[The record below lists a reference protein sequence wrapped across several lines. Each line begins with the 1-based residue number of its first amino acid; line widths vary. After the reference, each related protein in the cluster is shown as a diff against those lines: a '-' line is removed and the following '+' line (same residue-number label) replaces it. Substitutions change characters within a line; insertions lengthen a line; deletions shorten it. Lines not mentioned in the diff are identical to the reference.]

1 MGDPSEATGPSRPGP
16 PGLGPEGPFGDLLRR
31 RRHNSPTGGDP
42 QGPTR
47 VRRRVFLEEEDGPVS
62 GPPVRGDPSEA
73 TGPSRPGPPGLGPE
87 GPFGDLLRRR
97 RHNSPTGGDPQGPTR
112 VRRRVFLEEE
122 DGPVSGP
129 PVRGDPSEATGP
141 SRPGPPGLGPEGP
154 FGDLLRRRRHNSP
167 TGGDPQGPTRVRR
180 RVFLEE
186 EDGPVSGPPVRGDP
200 SEATGP
206 SRPGPPGLGP
216 EGPFGDLLRR
226 RRHNSPTGGDPQGPT
241 RVRRRVFL
249 EEEDGPVSG
258 PPVRGDPSEATGPSR
273 PGPPGLGP
281 EGPFGDLLRRRR
293 HNSPTGGD
301 PQGPT
306 RVRRRVFLE
315 EEDGP
320 VSGPPVRPQG
330 PLIQPGARSW
340 SEWLARS
347 RQRTNP
353 QQVTTTC
360 RRRVYIEEEEEI

>member
-47 VRRRVFLEEEDGPVS
+47 VRRRVFLEEEERPVS
-62 GPPVRGDPSEA
+62 GPPVGDPSEA

-122 DGPVSGP
+122 ERPVSGP
-129 PVRGDPSEATGP
+129 PVGDPSEATGP

-186 EDGPVSGPPVRGDP
+186 EERPVSGPPVGDP

-249 EEEDGPVSG
+249 EEEERPVSG
-258 PPVRGDPSEATGPSR
+258 PPV
-273 PGPPGLGP
+273 
-281 EGPFGDLLRRRR
+281 
-293 HNSPTGGD
+293 
-301 PQGPT
+301 
-306 RVRRRVFLE
+306 
-315 EEDGP
+315 
-320 VSGPPVRPQG
+320 PQG